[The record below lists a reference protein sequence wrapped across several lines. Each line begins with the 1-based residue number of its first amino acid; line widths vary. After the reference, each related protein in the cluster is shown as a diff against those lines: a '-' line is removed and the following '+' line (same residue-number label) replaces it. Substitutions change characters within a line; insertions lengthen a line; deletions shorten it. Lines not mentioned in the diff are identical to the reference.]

1 MSKTH
6 NLDVSLYS
14 LKELLKLFNI
24 DNYDISSEQIKYA
37 KKKTLM
43 THPDKSKLPKE
54 YFLFYKKAFDIVF
67 NFYNEQNKQNQIVQD
82 KPYSPFNNSDE
93 NEQIKA
99 EIKKTNPHKFQ
110 REFNKLFE
118 QHMIHKPDTEKNN
131 WFKDESA
138 LFESQQNVNASNMG
152 QVFRQMKQNNQEM
165 IVRKDV
171 QQLTHTMGTNL
182 YDDDDDTQY
191 CGSNIFDR
199 LKFDDLRKVHKDQT
213 IMDVCE
219 SDYGQ
224 MQTFASIEQYN
235 RHRNSQNVAPMTET
249 QSLQHLNRNFEDH
262 KQQMMS
268 KQHKSNLQ
276 SMEYAKKNKDVM
288 GSLFLHIK
296 K

>member
-6 NLDVSLYS
+6 NLDISMYS
-14 LKELLKLFNI
+14 LKEVLELFNI
-24 DNYDISSEQIKYA
+24 NTYNISNEQIKYA

-54 YFLFYKKAFDIVF
+54 YFLFYKKAFDIVY
-67 NFYNEQNKQNQIVQD
+67 NFYNEQNKQNQVVEN
-82 KPYSPFNNSDE
+82 KPYTPFNNSDE
-93 NEQIKA
+93 NEKIK
-99 EIKKTNPHKFQ
+99 EKIKKTNPNKFQ

-118 QHMIHKPDTEKNN
+118 QHMINKPESDKNA
-131 WFKDESA
+131 WFKDETA
-138 LFESQQNVNASNMG
+138 QFDSQQNVNASNMG
-152 QVFRQMKQNNQEM
+152 QMFRQMKQNNQEM

-171 QQLTHTMGTNL
+171 QHMTHGMGTNL
-182 YDDDDDTQY
+182 YEDDDDTQY
-191 CGSNIFDR
+191 CGSNIFDK
-199 LKFDDLRKVHKDQT
+199 LKYDDLRKVHKDQT

-235 RHRNSQNVAPMTET
+235 RHRNSQNIVPMTEA
-249 QSLQHLNRNFEDH
+249 QSLQQLNQHFENH
-262 KQQMMS
+262 KQHMAT

-288 GSLFLHIK
+288 GSLFLHITK
-296 K
+296 